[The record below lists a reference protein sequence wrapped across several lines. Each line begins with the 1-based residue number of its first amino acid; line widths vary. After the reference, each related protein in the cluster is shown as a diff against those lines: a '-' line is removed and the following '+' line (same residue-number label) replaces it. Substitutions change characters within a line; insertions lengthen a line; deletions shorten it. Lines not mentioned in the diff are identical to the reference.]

1 MKNKLFDFS
10 PAVAV
15 MTVTAYALLLF
26 LFGFTAANA
35 RRPAL
40 FVVVFVLLAASFLLV
55 LIYFLMF
62 PAVLG
67 EKAVTRG
74 RRRIKRANL
83 LYRLEYSRRFK
94 EAVILFQDKKIN
106 YARLDKKEAARH
118 TITVQATRAN
128 VKKLSANLGVD
139 LSVPRRPRRQRRPR

>member
-1 MKNKLFDFS
+1 
-10 PAVAV
+10 

-128 VKKLSANLGVD
+128 VKKLSAYLGVE